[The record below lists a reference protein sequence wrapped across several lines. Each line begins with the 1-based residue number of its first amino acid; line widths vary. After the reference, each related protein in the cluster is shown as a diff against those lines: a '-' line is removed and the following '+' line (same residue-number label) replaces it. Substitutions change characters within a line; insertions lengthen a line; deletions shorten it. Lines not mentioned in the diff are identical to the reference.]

1 MAPSIGSATAVA
13 AFVVALG
20 YFAVSATATSRR
32 SDFVQIVGGDDAGS
46 FNVVVDGQVWL
57 QSATPSLKVDGVHS
71 PLSLLKRWG
80 GSERLG

>member
-57 QSATPSLKVDGVHS
+57 QSATTLSKSLAAMMPEALMS
-71 PLSLLKRWG
+71 
-80 GSERLG
+80 